1 MLAWF
6 VLKLSLLRDSSVL
19 GKKTSVSLITCSE
32 DSSLYYPCPLSNCSK
47 LEAMKGCELILWVKI
62 RIAVAEAVCAIK
74 NYSVNQKDEAVKD
87 IKKLIDNLDA
97 RIESVE
103 NWMEKKQS
111 QMSQTTREKAKA
123 TLKELRK
130 QRNEVAEWYGGLKY
144 SSAEAWEDVKQ
155 GFSNGYNTLT
165 KSLSKALNEFSD

>member
-1 MLAWF
+1 MKVKSNIYVVLAF
-6 VLKLSLLRDSSVL
+6 SIICIFATQGAYASEESESSTTA
-19 GKKTSVSLITCSE
+19 KE
-32 DSSLYYPCPLSNCSK
+32 
-47 LEAMKGCELILWVKI
+47 VKQE
-62 RIAVAEAVCAIK
+62 VAEAVCAIK

-87 IKKLIDNLDA
+87 IKKLIDNSDA